1 MPRSVSAVTIAR
13 EFDHIG
19 TDAGDAKMD
28 ADSVG
33 AGNEG
38 VVLLLPCQAHY
49 TVGFSTNRPMPL
61 AAVPIAEDG

>member
-1 MPRSVSAVTIAR
+1 
-13 EFDHIG
+13 
-19 TDAGDAKMD
+19 MD